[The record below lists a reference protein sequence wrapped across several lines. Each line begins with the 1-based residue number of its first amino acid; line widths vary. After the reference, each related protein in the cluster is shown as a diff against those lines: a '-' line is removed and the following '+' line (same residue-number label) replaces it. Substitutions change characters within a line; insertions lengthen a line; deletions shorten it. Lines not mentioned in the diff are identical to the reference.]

1 MSHAN
6 VTVTRTVTSSSPNAI
21 FINTGYLKTAPG
33 LLKILQLVIETKL
46 KDFWSSI
53 NDFPSFSRF
62 SAASPF
68 TSFSASMTLMD
79 ANITTCIGCRFYS
92 CYSWPPPSSYAHSVC
107 WCLAFFLSAP
117 AVWSRKPFML
127 VSFSVDSISKI
138 SVYELLKLASKLF
151 EQEFVYHLIAAVLLF
166 IASAMLFIK
175 IRDVQRFTYTDW
187 YLTVSVRTTLNI
199 WSSRFNAA
207 IYLLFTDFSDH
218 LFRQFRTVFG
228 QHSARFSRI
237 PLLAVLIE
245 MPSSW
250 IWSVVEPHQNIHFE
264 EEYASK
270 GFNWMT
276 LTSHVIFFVF
286 GIIFS
291 NKGQYLAK
299 VLRCFIAILS
309 NFRFSSM
316 SQ

>member
-1 MSHAN
+1 
-6 VTVTRTVTSSSPNAI
+6 
-21 FINTGYLKTAPG
+21 
-33 LLKILQLVIETKL
+33 
-46 KDFWSSI
+46 
-53 NDFPSFSRF
+53 
-62 SAASPF
+62 
-68 TSFSASMTLMD
+68 
-79 ANITTCIGCRFYS
+79 
-92 CYSWPPPSSYAHSVC
+92 
-107 WCLAFFLSAP
+107 
-117 AVWSRKPFML
+117 
-127 VSFSVDSISKI
+127 
-138 SVYELLKLASKLF
+138 
-151 EQEFVYHLIAAVLLF
+151 
-166 IASAMLFIK
+166 MLFIK

-218 LFRQFRTVFG
+218 LFHQIRTVFG

-276 LTSHVIFFVF
+276 LTSRVIFFVF

-316 SQ
+316 SQLISAYNQNALKIFHISMKLFTLFLQFPFASLTKTSFFVNYITNYGFLVCSVFLIV

>member
-199 WSSRFNAA
+199 WSSRSDLFIIYWFFRSFVSPISYCIWPAQCSLFANTVISCTHRNA
-207 IYLLFTDFSDH
+207 IELNMERCWTSSKYSFRRRICKQRIQLNDFDFTCNF
-218 LFRQFRTVFG
+218 LC
-228 QHSARFSRI
+228 
-237 PLLAVLIE
+237 
-245 MPSSW
+245 
-250 IWSVVEPHQNIHFE
+250 IWNYIQ
-264 EEYASK
+264 
-270 GFNWMT
+270 
-276 LTSHVIFFVF
+276 
-286 GIIFS
+286 
-291 NKGQYLAK
+291 Q
-299 VLRCFIAILS
+299 
-309 NFRFSSM
+309 
-316 SQ
+316 